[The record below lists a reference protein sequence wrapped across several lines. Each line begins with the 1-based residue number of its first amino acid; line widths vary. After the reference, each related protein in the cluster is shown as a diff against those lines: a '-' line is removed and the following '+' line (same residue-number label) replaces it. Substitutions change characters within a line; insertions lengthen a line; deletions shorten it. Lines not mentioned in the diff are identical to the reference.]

1 MPKKVICEAECPA
14 CGGIV
19 KFYELGW
26 KICPHCK
33 RAKIELTL
41 SDWEISDWEII
52 EGKEDD

>member
-1 MPKKVICEAECPA
+1 MSKKVICEAECPA

-33 RAKIELTL
+33 GSKAEITL
-41 SDWEISDWEII
+41 SDWEII
-52 EGKEDD
+52 EDEEYG